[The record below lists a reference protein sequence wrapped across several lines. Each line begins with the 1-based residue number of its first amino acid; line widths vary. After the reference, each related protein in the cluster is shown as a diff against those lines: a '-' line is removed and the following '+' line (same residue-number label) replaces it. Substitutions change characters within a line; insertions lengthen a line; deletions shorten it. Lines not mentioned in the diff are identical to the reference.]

1 MQRSHY
7 RISWSDRHL
16 LAYRTDHHFSIT
28 LLGASFMVVDDP
40 SLTLLCTW
48 KATKWAQAVKDEE
61 GRKRRT
67 NDAGLPESNATP
79 TKKGGTK

>member
-1 MQRSHY
+1 MQRSHD

-16 LAYRTDHHFSIT
+16 LAFRTDHRFSIT
-28 LLGASFMVVDDP
+28 LLSASFMVVDT
-40 SLTLLCTW
+40 TLKLFCTW
-48 KATKWAQAVKDEE
+48 KATKWAQAVRDEE

-67 NDAGLPESNATP
+67 NDAGLPESNATL